1 MLRRMKKR
9 FLDWPLA
16 QKFVFVFSLMTLLS
30 GALMVGALHLG
41 LSVFEEKFYEK
52 SLQELDFFL
61 QRVDGDIQE
70 VDTLTRSIAVDSA
83 VQQQL
88 GELAAADPETAAYYY
103 LLTGVRPL
111 LLEKLYQ
118 SRQLS
123 SIRYTDLYG
132 HTLTI
137 GEEMPDPAPE
147 HGAQMEAL
155 LEQKAGGFALLPP
168 VDADYPYLL
177 CGRAI
182 LQSKNVSL
190 APLGTVIAALDVG
203 ALLDGE
209 IGSLVGMS
217 RSAVQRH
224 RTKTLNELRQRL
236 EDNGGRNAK

>member
-123 SIRYTDLYG
+123 SIQYTDLYG

-137 GEEMPDPAPE
+137 GEEMPDPAPSM
-147 HGAQMEAL
+147 ARRWR
-155 LEQKAGGFALLPP
+155 
-168 VDADYPYLL
+168 L
-177 CGRAI
+177 CW
-182 LQSKNVSL
+182 SKR
-190 APLGTVIAALDVG
+190 PAALPCCRRWTQITPTCSAG
-203 ALLDGE
+203 APFC
-209 IGSLVGMS
+209 
-217 RSAVQRH
+217 RARTSAWPRW
-224 RTKTLNELRQRL
+224 
-236 EDNGGRNAK
+236 AP

>member
-1 MLRRMKKR
+1 M
-9 FLDWPLA
+9 
-16 QKFVFVFSLMTLLS
+16 
-30 GALMVGALHLG
+30 
-41 LSVFEEKFYEK
+41 
-52 SLQELDFFL
+52 
-61 QRVDGDIQE
+61 DGDIQE

-88 GELAAADPETAAYYY
+88 GELAAADPETATYYY

-123 SIRYTDLYG
+123 SIQYTDLYG

-155 LEQKAGGFALLPP
+155 LEQKVGGFALLPP

-182 LQSKNVSL
+182 LQSKNVQPGP
-190 APLGTVIAALDVG
+190 AGHRDRRPGRGRAAGWRDRQPVHPAERTVP
-203 ALLDGE
+203 
-209 IGSLVGMS
+209 
-217 RSAVQRH
+217 VQR
-224 RTKTLNELRQRL
+224 RTAGLQQRQRRGVHPAGKRAGL
-236 EDNGGRNAK
+236 SD